1 MRTILENFGNHAI
14 FENEG
19 PIPKAPLAVE
29 DCKVECV
36 VLNAR
41 VRPGRKRQVSAVG
54 LQGRFAYP
62 PCFPP
67 LLGPGSTEDFF
78 MDAESRIAIVS
89 MIVEDTEMSAEINR
103 ILHEYR
109 DWLVGRMGIPYK
121 QQNVAVIC
129 VVVDAPANVT
139 SSLSGKLGMLPGI
152 SVKTVYSKK

>member
-1 MRTILENFGNHAI
+1 
-14 FENEG
+14 
-19 PIPKAPLAVE
+19 
-29 DCKVECV
+29 
-36 VLNAR
+36 
-41 VRPGRKRQVSAVG
+41 
-54 LQGRFAYP
+54 
-62 PCFPP
+62 
-67 LLGPGSTEDFF
+67 

-139 SSLSGKLGMLPGI
+139 SSLSGKLGMLDGI
-152 SVKTVYSKK
+152 STKTIYQSLKKET